1 MASKTKRSE
10 ERHLWW
16 LTLVSGMASYMDAAA
31 IVTSGIAVVML
42 TDYLNLDAAQIGVL
56 SSSLGFSIAFGA
68 AVGGRAGDR
77 FGRRRVFLVTMAMI
91 IAAAVVLCLAPSY
104 GFYLAGIMLMGM
116 GTGADLPVSL
126 ATISEAASSENRGSM
141 VSFTQILW
149 KIGIFSSQGFGAVF
163 GDWGRTGAQIMYA
176 HIGAVAIVTL
186 IARCTIPE
194 SDRWKAAHLATEGV
208 SSGVAV
214 RSEGSLRDLLRKPY
228 IVPFLGLIV
237 FYSLINIGMNTNGQ
251 FGALMF
257 TSLAGMS
264 VSFYSKVSM
273 VTTVGGFVLVFLLM
287 KVIDGPH
294 RLMWFVLGATCAV
307 TGSLLPTVFGP
318 SAITLTA
325 MLCLWVLSSVFAG
338 EPILKIW
345 AQESFPTLLRS
356 TAQGFIVAF
365 ARIVSALVALV
376 TPIIFTFGPRYLLGA
391 IATCALV
398 GCATAF
404 LVFRGRT
411 ETEFDLE
418 DRGET
423 ADIDKA
429 HTAEGRM
436 TTHAVDS
443 AEPKITVIEP
453 VAAKTVV

>member
-1 MASKTKRSE
+1 MTGKTKRSE
-10 ERHLWW
+10 ERHVYW

-42 TDYLNLDAAQIGVL
+42 TDYLNLDASQIGVL
-56 SSSLGFSIAFGA
+56 SSLLGFSIAFGA

-77 FGRRRVFLVTMAMI
+77 FGRRRVFLITMVMI
-91 IAAAVVLCLAPSY
+91 IVAAAMLCLAPSY
-104 GFYLAGIMLMGM
+104 GFYLAGIVMMGV

-126 ATISEAASSENRGSM
+126 ATISEAASSENRGSL

-149 KIGIFSSQGFGAVF
+149 KIGIFSSQGLGALF
-163 GDWGRTGAQIMYA
+163 GDWGRLGAQIMYA
-176 HIGAVAIVTL
+176 HIGAVAIMTL
-186 IARCTIPE
+186 VARYTIPE
-194 SDRWKAAHLATEGV
+194 SSRWKAARVASEIANGGV
-208 SSGVAV
+208 PAKMAV
-214 RSEGSLRDLLRKPY
+214 RSKGSLRDLLTKPY
-228 IVPFLGLIV
+228 LVPFLGLIV

-273 VTTVGGFVLVFLLM
+273 VTTVVGFVLVFLLM
-287 KVIDGPH
+287 KVIDGPR
-294 RLMWFVLGATCAV
+294 RLMWFVLGAACAV
-307 TGSLLPTVFGP
+307 TGSLLPTIFGP
-318 SAITLTA
+318 SAVTLTA

-376 TPIIFTFGPRYLLGA
+376 TPVIFTFGPRYLLGA

-404 LVFRGRT
+404 MVFHGRT

-418 DRGET
+418 DRGVGAET
-423 ADIDKA
+423 PVSDSIAADTVSRVID
-429 HTAEGRM
+429 
-436 TTHAVDS
+436 
-443 AEPKITVIEP
+443 
-453 VAAKTVV
+453 